1 MFDNFFIYS
10 QKLSAAYFNAFV
22 IPCESVQNSSVNNSY
37 SDMNVFE
44 KLKVS
49 EAYSIIS
56 DNASSLNTHNA

>member
-10 QKLSAAYFNAFV
+10 QKLSAAYFNAFA
-22 IPCESVQNSSVNNSY
+22 IACESVQNSSVNNSY
-37 SDMNVFE
+37 SDVNIFE
-44 KLKVS
+44 QLKVS